1 MNKTGLFIV
10 SLMLLPLVAQDKS
23 SVRQPN
29 HPKKA
34 YCDPVVNKLYWPLEK
49 PVYIRLAESAD
60 NNASSFPLLADNDST
75 GIKSGIRLDIS
86 GSQFIRWYN
95 YLTRD
100 SVKLRFFADGEPPE
114 CSIVLTGEKTKAR
127 PTDAQGNDE
136 QKQVIVQQTGVCY
149 SRSVAAS
156 FSARDHLSGIGG
168 IYVSVNNAAW
178 EPAASDIV
186 FNKENRYRVGYYA
199 VDRVGNA
206 GTPRFQ
212 DFSIDATPPVTS
224 LVFNGRVD
232 EKDTIFSRSQAIAFS
247 GVDTISGIQEIM
259 YRFDG
264 DKKFSTFKNPVS
276 LKALKDGAHAVSFYS
291 VDNAGN
297 EEKAKSRSFVIDD
310 TPPASLVSFEGDRIA
325 ANDGQDY
332 ISPRTIVKI
341 TATDD
346 KSGIGKIEYAIED
359 AEFVTYTSP
368 FRFSPQL
375 KKCVLEVRVTDK
387 AGNCSPKH
395 RVTVKMDAQPPKSGY
410 AVSGPLVQKN
420 GVLYITSDSRIT
432 LSAKDEASG
441 VSALKYRID
450 DAAEA
455 SYTQPFA
462 IASEGRHLFHYL
474 SLDRVNNSE
483 DTQAVVMVV
492 DNTPPRIVETF
503 SIQTSPADTANKK
516 VPRFPAGTALFLAAT
531 DASGVDG
538 IWYTVNGKRETK
550 YNGDLQFND
559 AGKYSVVIRAK
570 DILGKVGE
578 KTVEFEI
585 GN

>member
-1 MNKTGLFIV
+1 MNKTALFIV
-10 SLMLLPLVAQDKS
+10 SLMLFPLVAQDKS
-23 SVRQPN
+23 SVRQLN

-34 YCDPVVNKLYWPLEK
+34 YCDPVMNKLYWPLEK
-49 PVYIRLAESAD
+49 RVYIRLAESVD
-60 NNASSFPLLADNDST
+60 GNASSYPLLADNDST

-114 CSIVLTGEKTKAR
+114 CSITLTGEKTKAR
-127 PTDAQGNDE
+127 PTDAQGNNE
-136 QKQVIVQQTGVCY
+136 QKQVMVQTGPCY

-168 IYVSVNNAAW
+168 IYVSVNNAVW

-186 FNKENRYRVGYYA
+186 FNRENRYRIGYYA
-199 VDRVGNA
+199 VDKVGNA

-232 EKDTIFSRSQAIAFS
+232 EKDTIFSRSQDITFS

-259 YRFDG
+259 YRFDS
-264 DKKFSTFKNPVS
+264 DQKFSSYKNPVS
-276 LKALKDGAHAVSFYS
+276 LKALKDGAHAVSYFS

-297 EEKAKSRSFVIDD
+297 EEKQKSRAFVIDD
-310 TPPASLVSFEGDRIA
+310 TPPIPLVTFEGDRTNA
-325 ANDGQDY
+325 DDGQEY

-346 KSGIGKIEYAIED
+346 KSGIGKIEYAVEN

-375 KKCVLEVRVTDK
+375 KKCNLEIRVTDK

-395 RVTVKMDAQPPKSGY
+395 RRSVRMDAQPPKSGY
-410 AVSGPLVQKN
+410 SISGPLIQKN
-420 GVLYITSDSRIT
+420 GVLFLTAESRIT

-441 VSALKYRID
+441 VSVLKYRID

-455 SYTQPFA
+455 VYTQPFA

-474 SLDRVNNSE
+474 SVDKVNNSE
-483 DTQAVVMVV
+483 DTQAVVIVI

-503 SIQTSPADTANKK
+503 SIQILPEDTANKK
-516 VPRFPAGTALFLAAT
+516 LPKFPAGTALFLAAT

-538 IWYTVNGKRETK
+538 IWYAVNGKRETK

-578 KTVEFEI
+578 KTVGFEI

>member
-1 MNKTGLFIV
+1 MNKTALFIV
-10 SLMLLPLVAQDKS
+10 FLLLLPLVAQDKS
-23 SVRQPN
+23 SIRQLN

-34 YCDPVVNKLYWPLEK
+34 YCDPVRNKLYWPLEK
-49 PVYIRLAESAD
+49 PVYVRLAESAD
-60 NNASSFPLLADNDST
+60 SNASSYPLLADNDST
-75 GIKSGIRLDIS
+75 GSKSGIRLDIS

-95 YLTRD
+95 YLTHD

-114 CSIVLTGEKTKAR
+114 CSMTLAGDKTKAR
-127 PTDAQGNDE
+127 PTQGNDE
-136 QKQVIVQQTGVCY
+136 QKPVVPQAGPCY

-156 FSARDHLSGIGG
+156 FSARDRLSGIDSV
-168 IYVSVNNAAW
+168 YVSVNNADW
-178 EPAASDIV
+178 VRAASDII
-186 FNKENRYRVGYYA
+186 FNKEGRYRVGYYA

-212 DFSIDATPPVTS
+212 DFSIDATPPVTF

-232 EKDTIFSRSQAIAFS
+232 EKDTIFSRSQGITFS
-247 GVDTISGIQEIM
+247 GVDTISGIHETW
-259 YRFDG
+259 YRFEV
-264 DKKFSTFKNPVS
+264 DKKFSTYKNTVS
-276 LKALKDGAHAVSFYS
+276 LKALKDGSHTVSYFS

-297 EEKAKSRSFVIDD
+297 EEKPKSRSFVIDD
-310 TPPASLVSFEGDRIA
+310 TPPAPVVTFEGDRVTA
-325 ANDGQDY
+325 DDRQDY

-346 KSGIGKIEYAIED
+346 KSGIGKIEYAIEN
-359 AEFVTYTSP
+359 AEFVTYASP

-387 AGNCSPKH
+387 AGNCSQKH
-395 RVTVKMDAQPPKSGY
+395 RVSVRMDAQPPKSSY
-410 AVSGPLVQKN
+410 TISGPLVEKN
-420 GVLYITSDSRIT
+420 GVLYLTAESRIA
-432 LSAKDEASG
+432 LSAKDDASG
-441 VSALKYRID
+441 ISALKYRID

-455 SYTQPFA
+455 VYTQPFA

-474 SLDRVNNSE
+474 SVDKVNNGE

-516 VPRFPAGTALFLAAT
+516 LQKFPAGTALFLAAT

-578 KTVEFEI
+578 KKVEFEI
-585 GN
+585 AN